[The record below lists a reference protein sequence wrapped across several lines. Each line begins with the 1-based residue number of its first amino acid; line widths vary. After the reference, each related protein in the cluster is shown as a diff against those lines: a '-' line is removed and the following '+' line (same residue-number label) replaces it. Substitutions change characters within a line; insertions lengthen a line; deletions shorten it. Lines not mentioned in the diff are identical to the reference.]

1 MRTGGESG
9 GRGPAQARSGA
20 RPSYELALTVG
31 GMNIERAGL
40 LAGEQEHQGGGG
52 GGGWASADDEVVE
65 VVGHGAHQGEEMK
78 RSIGALRLTV
88 MAYFL
93 ISGGPFS
100 IESIV
105 GAAGAPPSP
114 LLYIFIYFIF
124 FDQILKYE
132 IYNLF
137 IFIYSFS

>member
-1 MRTGGESG
+1 
-9 GRGPAQARSGA
+9 
-20 RPSYELALTVG
+20 LALTVG
-31 GMNIERAGL
+31 GMKIERAGL

-52 GGGWASADDEVVE
+52 VGGWASADDEVVE

-114 LLYIFIYFIF
+114 LLYLFIYLFKLFLYQIF
-124 FDQILKYE
+124 KYE

-137 IFIYSFS
+137 IFIYSFSHVAFTARR

>member
-1 MRTGGESG
+1 
-9 GRGPAQARSGA
+9 
-20 RPSYELALTVG
+20 LALTVG

-52 GGGWASADDEVVE
+52 GGGGGGWGSPDDEVVE

-105 GAAGAPPSP
+105 GAAGAPTSP
-114 LLYIFIYFIF
+114 LLYLFIY
-124 FDQILKYE
+124 
-132 IYNLF
+132 LF
-137 IFIYSFS
+137 

>member
-52 GGGWASADDEVVE
+52 GGWASADDEVVE

-93 ISGGPFS
+93 VSGGPFS

-105 GAAGAPPSP
+105 GAAGALTSP
-114 LLYIFIYFIF
+114 FIYLLF
-124 FDQILKYE
+124 FDQI
-132 IYNLF
+132 
-137 IFIYSFS
+137 FIYTK